1 MASITDKRLSL
12 HKRLEVQQR
21 EAQGLKSQLAQL
33 QHLANM
39 GTISYMIAHEL
50 NNLLTPMRSY
60 ATLAL
65 GNLNDQSLV
74 EKALQKAVANSER
87 AAKIMESMLALSDG
101 KTQERKTTRLA
112 ALVEEVFT
120 CLCRDFARDGIT
132 VNIEIPDGLTVQ
144 CVPVQIQQVLMNLI
158 LNARDAMLPRGGVLA
173 VKAAQKTDSVEIQV
187 TDTGDGI
194 APADLP
200 HIFEPFFT
208 TKSDKPARCGT
219 GFQPVKEPPNANDGV
234 QEFKDMDRPV
244 LSAVEGMAMPRSGA
258 GLGLAFCK
266 MIVNGHDGCISVE
279 STPGQGSIFR
289 ITLPQPQSPHC

>member
-12 HKRLEVQQR
+12 HKRLEVQHR
-21 EAQGLKSQLAQL
+21 ETQGLKSQLAQL

-39 GTISYMIAHEL
+39 GTISYMIAHEM

-65 GNLNDQSLV
+65 GNLSDQALV

-87 AAKIMESMLALSDG
+87 ASKIMESMLALGDG
-101 KTQERKTTRLA
+101 KTQERKTTRLRG
-112 ALVEEVFT
+112 LVEEVFT
-120 CLCRDFARDGIT
+120 CLCRDFTKDGIT
-132 VNIEIPDGLTVQ
+132 VNIEIPDGLTIE

-173 VKAAQKTDSVEIQV
+173 VKAAEKTDSVEITV
-187 TDTGDGI
+187 ADTGSGI
-194 APADLP
+194 VPADLA
-200 HIFEPFFT
+200 HIFETFFT
-208 TKSDKPARCGT
+208 TKREGQRERTTNESS
-219 GFQPVKEPPNANDGV
+219 
-234 QEFKDMDRPV
+234 
-244 LSAVEGMAMPRSGA
+244 LSPHSSSIGSRTHSGA

-266 MIVNGHDGCISVE
+266 MIIDGHDGCISVE
-279 STPGQGSIFR
+279 STPGQGSRFR